1 MGNCVMSHNKTTV
14 AGQNTSTSGN
24 VAVSMSNL
32 ADTNFS
38 SLATNQAPIW
48 NGSQWVNGSV
58 PTGTTEYILLGQ
70 GENSGARYPISNVPS
85 QAARHIWW
93 YDTSPINT
101 ITGASVDWSGLAGW
115 YYRITLPAGQYL
127 IMMNTNVPFSAS
139 GYLVY
144 NLTAGSGNSPRTA
157 SAKIG
162 DNATAYSGGCASTI
176 HSYLSLSSTTSLEAT
191 VLAASN
197 VSTNRNHY
205 QGITDEQTSLVV
217 MKV

>member
-1 MGNCVMSHNKTTV
+1 MSHNKTTV

-58 PTGTTEYILLGQ
+58 PTGTTEYIRIGQ
-70 GENSGARYPISNVPS
+70 GENAGGPYPHSNVPS
-85 QAARHIWW
+85 QAARHIWI

-101 ITGASVDWSGLAGW
+101 ITGATLASSGDW
-115 YYRITLPAGQYL
+115 YTYITLPAGEYL

-144 NLTAGSGNSPRTA
+144 AIYRHNNNYHPRTA
-157 SAKIG
+157 HAKIG

-176 HSYLSLSSTTSLEAT
+176 HSYLSLSSTTSFEAT